1 MNMNKKHLAGEKR
14 IAAIDWKEI
23 YRRIETAGRALEQGW
38 EPSPEEKKRI
48 LKARA
53 KELAGE
59 QAEEDSGGSV
69 DVIEFRLAQER
80 YSVESAYVREVFSLK
95 DITPIP
101 GLPPFVAGIVNV
113 RGRILSIIDIK
124 KFFDLPEKGLGDL
137 NKVIILD
144 SGHAMTSVGGM
155 EFGILADAILGT
167 RSIAVSELQAAPV
180 TFTGVREEYLK
191 GITADRMAVLDGEK
205 LLSDERL
212 IVREEI

>member
-1 MNMNKKHLAGEKR
+1 MNKKHLAGEKR
-14 IAAIDWKEI
+14 TSAVDWKEI
-23 YRRIETAGRALEQGW
+23 YKRLETTGRALERGW

-48 LKARA
+48 LKTRA

-59 QAEEDSGGSV
+59 KTEEDTGGSL
-69 DVIEFRLAQER
+69 DVIEFFLAQER
-80 YSVESAYVREVFSLK
+80 YGIESAYVREVFSLK

-113 RGRILSIIDIK
+113 RGRILSVIDIK

-144 SGHAMTSVGGM
+144 SGHAMSSADWM

-167 RSIAVSELQAAPV
+167 RSIAASELQAAPI

-191 GITADRMAVLDGEK
+191 GIIGDRTVVLDGEK